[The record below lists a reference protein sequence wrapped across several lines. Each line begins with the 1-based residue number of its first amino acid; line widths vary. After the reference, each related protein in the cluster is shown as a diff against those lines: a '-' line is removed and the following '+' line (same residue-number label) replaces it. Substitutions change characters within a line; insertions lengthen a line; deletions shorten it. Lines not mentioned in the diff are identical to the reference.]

1 MKLSQWD
8 DALSRAQEF
17 IAKTKGK
24 FEEAVGERF
33 LAGLYLTVPHRDT
46 KRGTTFLRGQ
56 WTQGVQVYSYR
67 KDAREAVK
75 HYERAR
81 ELLVALPATASN
93 PKNQINAECIGL
105 DFDLAT
111 ALSSDGQYGYRYARW
126 GRPFWWWWGE
136 GLEAE
141 VDSEAV
147 EEADYEETRWGW
159 GGGGWGEDQT
169 PPIGIPLGPDGKP
182 QFIQAPGEY
191 SSKLG
196 SGQKIRF
203 LLEEAQRLDTS
214 TNRNDDA
221 RALFRWA
228 MIARTLY
235 GPDSA
240 IGYSGAQVRYDRLG
254 RPLPA
259 QPDPDAP
266 KQKIWELADDEAITL
281 VGGKLRLVTVPPAE
295 SPMTLLR
302 ELERKY
308 PGSEL
313 CPEAQYTRALYVQ
326 TRQQFPEAV
335 KQYQAFLE
343 AFPNHKRAQDAREQ
357 LRRMAQPDII
367 LGQSGVYLPD
377 ARPKLS
383 FSYRNADSV
392 EFKALK
398 FDLVKYVQGSLE
410 TAPTNGWWEYRNFQY
425 YFFQDNRWKKY
436 LGAEAQ
442 RWSENVPRP
451 PGNRVAENSTAAPLT
466 EPGASLVEAAVPGKA
481 EPSRVLVLVTDL
493 ALVQKNV
500 PGKGMLYVCDARNG
514 QPLPEKSVRF
524 YEHWQIYNQ
533 KNQRNDLFWDS
544 TTATTDT
551 NGRIF
556 FVRKHAEQGSSVD
569 AVVTGEQ
576 GRIAFSFFQNWNESA
591 NEQGEYW
598 ENGPRYYV
606 VTDRPVYRPG
616 ATVQF
621 RVWARNVQ
629 ERRYVA
635 PRADEELRVEVYDA
649 KNTTV
654 KTLSL
659 KTDEFGGASG
669 EYTLG
674 EEPPLGMWH
683 LSVNG
688 YRPDV
693 HHCAGALFRV
703 EEYKKPEFEVSVKP
717 AKTQARLGEKV
728 SARIEARYYF
738 GAPVA
743 HATVSYKIFREDYHH
758 VYFSPG
764 EYDWLYGQGY
774 GRYAYA
780 YP

>member
-1 MKLSQWD
+1 LKLSQWD

-33 LAGLYLTVPHRDT
+33 LAGLYLTVPHRGT

-67 KDAREAVK
+67 KD
-75 HYERAR
+75 
-81 ELLVALPATASN
+81 ALPATASN